1 MGIGKSLKGCCK
13 LLAKTATV
21 MAGTILSDLIT
32 AIIANFH
39 IEKKMRIALIRKDF
53 RNTGLWS
60 TSLLHLIGIAARNS
74 VETGKPKI
82 TDLIGFKPQVVR
94 A

>member
-1 MGIGKSLKGCCK
+1 MDTGKSLKGCCK

-32 AIIANFH
+32 AIVANFH
-39 IEKKMRIALIRKDF
+39 TEKKRRIAIIGIDF

-60 TSLLHLIGIAARNS
+60 TLLFHLIGIAARNI

-82 TDLIGFKPQVVR
+82 TDLFGFKPQVVR